1 MRHALFACA
10 ALALATSPLLAA
22 DETAANLMR
31 RKEVSLLEPLSPWNI
46 DYGEQKCRLSR
57 LFGPRETPHLL
68 YIEQASPGA
77 TFTLAVAGPEFAKV
91 QRDRVLKLGIAEDQI
106 AREVSAL
113 TAEFGKIGNGLIVTR
128 KRLREPAPLAAG
140 EVVWN
145 AGQLDPREGA
155 AIKRIIFARNT
166 RAIVFETGELGGAAQ
181 AMNACTEDLLSE
193 WGLDVAQH
201 KRFQAA
207 KVLNGEAV
215 AKRVFDTYPR
225 KALLKDEE
233 GDFSARLIVEA
244 DGTVSECALEGL
256 TVNEAL
262 RPELC
267 QYLREARFEPARG
280 ADGQPIRS
288 FYVLPIS
295 YRLQG

>member
-1 MRHALFACA
+1 MRRAF
-10 ALALATSPLLAA
+10 LALATLFLPAAPTLAA
-22 DETAANLMR
+22 DETAADLMR
-31 RKEVSLLEPLSPWNI
+31 RKEVIVLEPLSQWNI

-57 LFGPRETPHLL
+57 LFGARETPHLL
-68 YIEQASPGA
+68 YIEQASPGSI
-77 TFTLAVAGPEFAKV
+77 FTLAVAGPEFAKIP
-91 QRDRVLKLGIAEDQI
+91 RERVLKLGIAEDQI

-113 TAEFGKIGNGLIVTR
+113 TAEFGKIGNGLIVAR
-128 KRLREPAPLAAG
+128 KRLREPAPVAAG

-145 AGQLDPREGA
+145 AGQLDPKEGA
-155 AIKRIIFARNT
+155 AIKRIILARNA

-181 AMNACTEDLLSE
+181 AMNACTEDLLSG
-193 WGLDVAQH
+193 WGLDPAQH
-201 KRFQAA
+201 KRFRPARVINA
-207 KVLNGEAV
+207 EAV
-215 AKRVFDTYPR
+215 AKRIFDTYSR

-244 DGTVSECALEGL
+244 DGAVSECAVEGL

-267 QYLREARFEPARG
+267 QYLREVRFEPAGG

-295 YRLQG
+295 YRLGG

>member
-1 MRHALFACA
+1 MRVFHLACA
-10 ALALATSPLLAA
+10 ALVLAAPPLLAA
-22 DETAANLMR
+22 DETAADLMQ
-31 RKEVSLLEPLSPWNI
+31 RKEVSVLEPLSIWNI

-57 LFGPRETPHLL
+57 FFGPRETPHLL

-77 TFTLAVAGPEFAKV
+77 IFTLAVAGPEFAKI

-113 TAEFGKIGNGLIVTR
+113 TAEFGKIGNGLIITR
-128 KRLREPAPLAAG
+128 KRLREPAPRVAG
-140 EVVWN
+140 EVVWI
-145 AGQLDPREGA
+145 AGQLDPKEGA
-155 AIKRIIFARNT
+155 AIKRIVFARNA

-193 WGLDVAQH
+193 WGLDPAQH
-201 KRFQAA
+201 KRFQPA
-207 KVLNGEAV
+207 KVLNQEEV
-215 AKRVFDTYPR
+215 AKRIFDTYPR

-233 GDFSARLIVEA
+233 GDFSTRLIVEV
-244 DGTVSECALEGL
+244 DGTVSDCAVEGL
-256 TVNEAL
+256 TVNQAL
-262 RPELC
+262 KPQLC